1 MENFMSRA
9 YLALIVILS
18 LFSVGCGDTDVGM
31 VLQAAVDAVRAV
43 TLDDE
48 DVQRL
53 AAEVAQQSDR
63 KHEVAPPDNPH
74 AKRLARLTDGRRK
87 IDGHEFD
94 FKVYL
99 SPTVNAFAMADGTIR
114 IYSGLMDM
122 MTDGELVFVIGHE
135 IGHVVENHVK
145 EKLRLAYAGSAVRK
159 AIASQQNEVGDI
171 ARSAVGALTE
181 DLLNAQFS
189 QQEERK
195 ADDFGVM
202 FLKQKGHDIQPAI
215 SALMKL
221 SALGGNQSFLSSH
234 PASEK
239 RAERLQN
246 NMSTPERVED
256 PSLLSRIVDWLKRH
270 WPFKNDAAMRVKEG
284 RSK

>member
-1 MENFMSRA
+1 MA
-9 YLALIVILS
+9 
-18 LFSVGCGDTDVGM
+18 
-31 VLQAAVDAVRAV
+31 LQAASDAVSAL

-53 AAEVAQQSDR
+53 SVEVAQQSDR
-63 KHEVAPPDNPH
+63 KHEVAPPDNSH
-74 AKRLARLTDGRRK
+74 AKRLARLTDGHRK
-87 IDGHEFD
+87 IDGHELD

-99 SPTVNAFAMADGTIR
+99 SPTVNAFAIADGTIR

-159 AIASQQNEVGDI
+159 AVASQQNEAGDI
-171 ARSAVGALTE
+171 ARSAIGALTE
-181 DLLNAQFS
+181 NLLNAQFS
-189 QQEERK
+189 QQEERE
-195 ADDFGVM
+195 ADDFGVR

-221 SALGGNQSFLSSH
+221 ATLGGDHSFLSSH
-234 PASEK
+234 PAPAK

-246 NMSTPERVED
+246 NTLTSERVED
-256 PSLLSRIVDWLKRH
+256 PSFLSRVVEWLKRH
-270 WPFKNDAAMRVKEG
+270 WPFKNDAGKNHA
-284 RSK
+284 

>member
-1 MENFMSRA
+1 MEDFMARA
-9 YLALIVILS
+9 YLALIVIMS

-31 VLQAAVDAVRAV
+31 ALRAAVDAVRAV

-53 AAEVAQQSDR
+53 AVEVAQQSDR
-63 KHEVAPPDNPH
+63 KHEVALPDNPQ

-114 IYSGLMDM
+114 IHSGLMDM
-122 MTDGELVFVIGHE
+122 MTDNELVFVIGHE

-221 SALGGNQSFLSSH
+221 SALVGGNQSFLSSH

-246 NMSTPERVED
+246 NMSRPERVED
-256 PSLLSRIVDWLKRH
+256 PTLLSRIVDWLKRH
-270 WPFKNDAAMRVKEG
+270 WPFKNDAK
-284 RSK
+284 KLHT

>member
-1 MENFMSRA
+1 MVRA

-18 LFSVGCGDTDVGM
+18 LFSVGCEDTDVGM
-31 VLQAAVDAVRAV
+31 ALQAGADAVRAV

-48 DVQRL
+48 DIQRL
-53 AAEVAQQSDR
+53 SVEVARQSDR

-74 AKRLARLTDGRRK
+74 AKRLESLTGGHRK

-99 SPTVNAFAMADGTIR
+99 HPTVNAFAMADGTIR

-181 DLLNAQFS
+181 SLLNAQFS
-189 QQEERK
+189 QREERE

-202 FLKQKGHDIQPAI
+202 FLKQNGRDIQPAI
-215 SALMKL
+215 SALTKL
-221 SALGGNQSFLSSH
+221 ATLGGNHSFLSSH
-234 PASEK
+234 PAPAK
-239 RAERLQN
+239 RAKRLQN
-246 NMSTPERVED
+246 NALTAERVED
-256 PSLLSRIVDWLKRH
+256 PSLLSRVVDWLKRH
-270 WPFKNDAAMRVKEG
+270 WPFTKPDRKNHA
-284 RSK
+284 

>member
-1 MENFMSRA
+1 MARA
-9 YLALIVILS
+9 YLALIFILS
-18 LFSVGCGDTDVGM
+18 FSSVGCEDTDVGM
-31 VLQAAVDAVRAV
+31 ALQAGADAVRAV

-53 AAEVAQQSDR
+53 AVEVAQQSDR

-74 AKRLARLTDGRRK
+74 AKRLERLAGSHRK
-87 IDGHEFD
+87 IEGHEFD

-159 AIASQQNEVGDI
+159 AIASQQNEVGNI

-181 DLLNAQFS
+181 NLLNAQFS
-189 QQEERK
+189 QQEERE
-195 ADDFGVM
+195 ADNFGVM
-202 FLKQKGHDIQPAI
+202 FMKQKEQNIQPAI

-221 SALGGNQSFLSSH
+221 AALGGSHSFLSSH
-234 PASEK
+234 PAPAK
-239 RAERLQN
+239 RAKRLQN
-246 NMSTPERVED
+246 DTLTAEQIED
-256 PSLLSRIVDWLKRH
+256 PSFLSRIVDWLKSH
-270 WPFKNDAAMRVKEG
+270 WPFIEWGRKNHA
-284 RSK
+284 